1 MKHVTS
7 QGSGI
12 ADRVLTS
19 LSEEASVI
27 GHNLL
32 RSVNYT
38 LFNGEKIGSSIDF
51 GTVVVIV
58 NVEEIDFI
66 LRFMMENCIPK
77 VLKNS
82 CFLHIHIHFD
92 FVQCFQ
98 QCGDPGVLSTEEC
111 EGAV

>member
-32 RSVNYT
+32 RSVYYT